1 MHADSYIISYLFVV
15 YFIISFNFF
24 DGDSTSPTVQLE

>member
-15 YFIISFNFF
+15 YFIISFIFF
-24 DGDSTSPTVQLE
+24 YGDSTSPTVQLE